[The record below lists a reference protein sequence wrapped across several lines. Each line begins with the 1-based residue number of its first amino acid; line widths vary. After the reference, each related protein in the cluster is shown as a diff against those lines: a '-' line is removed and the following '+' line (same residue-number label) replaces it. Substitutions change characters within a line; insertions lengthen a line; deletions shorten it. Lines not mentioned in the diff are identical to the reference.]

1 MQFSGW
7 ARALLCVLVI
17 YTPVAVT
24 ADDSLLTEEEPA
36 AVTDASEAEPATDT
50 APSFHEAY
58 VAGSIIQFTPQYTV
72 IVRKKI
78 ATLDTPTPTGTN
90 ETVSLLEFLDAK
102 GVLLYE
108 QSFPLSID
116 DSGFSEPCTIK
127 LSQRVIAKR
136 SFLLLEYGCD
146 VTTPGFHNYRL
157 FTLDTEQHLRQVTA
171 PLDGINGEIITPVAA
186 TPPHSKYLNVR
197 LWTGYFDLV
206 IPFVFDPKQH
216 ALIIDYGKR
225 YFAVEQYQPAQLR
238 PRPEGNSAALYDKP
252 AGKVKETVQ
261 ASPASRVKFL
271 RAYVNGELVTEGE
284 LPWVSDVGAVKWL
297 EIDIDGKRGWLNLDD
312 AAALGLPESG

>member
-1 MQFSGW
+1 M
-7 ARALLCVLVI
+7 A
-17 YTPVAVT
+17 VA
-24 ADDSLLTEEEPA
+24 ADDSLLTGEEPAPTEEEAAGATEAEPA
-36 AVTDASEAEPATDT
+36 AVAV
-50 APSFHEAY
+50 PSFHEAY
-58 VAGSIIQFTPQYTV
+58 VAGSIIQLTPKYTV
-72 IVRKKI
+72 IVRKNI
-78 ATLDTPTPTGTN
+78 AALDTPTPSGAN
-90 ETVSLLEFLDAK
+90 EAISLLEFLDAQ

-108 QSFPLSID
+108 QRFPLSMD
-116 DSGFSEPCTIK
+116 DSGFNEPCSVN

-136 SFLLLEYGCD
+136 PFLLLEYGCD
-146 VTTPGFHNYRL
+146 RTAPGFHTYRL
-157 FTLDTEQHLRQVTA
+157 LTLDAEQRLHQVTA
-171 PLDGINGEIITPVAA
+171 PLDGINGEIITPMVAN
-186 TPPHSKYLNVR
+186 PYSKHLNVR

-216 ALIIDYGKR
+216 ALTIDYGKR

-252 AGKVKETVQ
+252 EGKVKETVQ
-261 ASPASRVKFL
+261 ASPTSRVKFL